1 MNQQKKNQHTISKF
15 FDGLRSLK
23 EWPLFKHIYIDKA
36 IVYIVLAIIIFGLI
50 NLFSATMYVKDIN
63 PVREL
68 IKQMASII
76 LGTLLGVAVFAMP
89 TKYIKNINLLIMSNG
104 FILLLLV
111 YTYIKGTI
119 SGGARS
125 WIYPFGISFQPS
137 ELFKI
142 MSIITMS
149 WFIEHVNREFI
160 LSKESVQ
167 KNRKFWILL
176 GIMIANLTLIL
187 VQPDFGMFTIIVAS
201 VGLLWSMHKLSLFWN
216 SLIYGL
222 IILGVVVLPV
232 FVSPYAETLIQ
243 SGNHILERIGIFMN
257 PFIDQSGVGYQ
268 IVSGY
273 IALSR
278 GGWKGV
284 GLGNGMMKR
293 GMLPAVEN
301 DFIIANIIEENGFL
315 TLIIL
320 LLIYWT
326 LYFIIF
332 KRAAECRDGFRSRVI
347 SGMGMILFI
356 QTMVN
361 LSGVLGM
368 IPMTGVT
375 LPLISA
381 GGTSITITLLCI
393 SIILKMI
400 HEEKM
405 TIN

>member
-1 MNQQKKNQHTISKF
+1 MNQQKKNQHTISNF

-23 EWPLFKHIYIDKA
+23 ELPLFKHIYIDKA
-36 IVYIVLAIIIFGLI
+36 IVYIVLAIIVFGLI

-68 IKQMASII
+68 IKQIASII

-111 YTYIKGTI
+111 YTFVKGTV

-125 WIYPFGISFQPS
+125 WIYPLGISFQPS

-149 WFIEHVNREFI
+149 WLIEHVNREFI

-187 VQPDFGMFTIIVAS
+187 MQPDFGMFTIIVAS
-201 VGLLWSMHKLSLFWN
+201 VGLLWCMHKLSLFWN
-216 SLIYGL
+216 SLVYGL

-301 DFIIANIIEENGFL
+301 DFIIANIIEENGLL

-320 LLIYWT
+320 LLTYWT

-332 KRAAECRDGFRSRVI
+332 KRAAECRDDFRSRVI

-361 LSGVLGM
+361 ISGVLGM

-400 HEEKM
+400 HEEKK